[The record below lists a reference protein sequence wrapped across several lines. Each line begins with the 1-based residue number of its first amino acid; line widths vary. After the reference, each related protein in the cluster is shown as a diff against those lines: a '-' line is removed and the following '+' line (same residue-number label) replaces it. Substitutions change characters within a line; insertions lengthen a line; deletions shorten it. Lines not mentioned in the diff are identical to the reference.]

1 MTGGVRQ
8 DRLLDA
14 LGIGGDHGDATLD
27 ATLAHRR
34 KEVELDE
41 SFGGERRG
49 DREEE
54 SLACRLEK
62 TRHRA
67 PTVVR
72 ASLGGTLAMPRASS
86 SRST

>member
-1 MTGGVRQ
+1 
-8 DRLLDA
+8 
-14 LGIGGDHGDATLD
+14 
-27 ATLAHRR
+27 
-34 KEVELDE
+34 VELDE